1 MLSHRLEEDAS
12 SSSHPELDSPPLE
25 SAQRLSRIEARLD
38 AAARALS
45 RRSGRRWQTWRAKL
59 HRFLFQP
66 QNTVNTELLA
76 AVRESVGLNYQ
87 LASNIADLQAE
98 IVQLRSRLATLETS
112 RSSAMETMPEYRDQE
127 TALTASEVALLLNLS
142 CD

>member
-1 MLSHRLEEDAS
+1 
-12 SSSHPELDSPPLE
+12 
-25 SAQRLSRIEARLD
+25 
-38 AAARALS
+38 
-45 RRSGRRWQTWRAKL
+45 
-59 HRFLFQP
+59 
-66 QNTVNTELLA
+66 VNTELLA